1 MHEEVSELLP
11 FLCNHQLFSC
21 SWICCRTHTQEHT
34 HSSLLCALKAARITL
49 HLSAGLLD
57 LVTLARSIHLSAGRL
72 TCSFSLSVR
81 LSLSPTFSPF
91 LSFSTQI
98 CVSLPCP
105 FTRGR
110 CPISYTTLTV
120 LQHVT
125 VSALLFP
132 SGCILSVFSQ
142 AGHVTQRLAADKQG
156 RLD

>member
-1 MHEEVSELLP
+1 ML
-11 FLCNHQLFSC
+11 FLS
-21 SWICCRTHTQEHT
+21 
-34 HSSLLCALKAARITL
+34 LCAS
-49 HLSAGLLD
+49 LSL
-57 LVTLARSIHLSAGRL
+57 TSIQ
-72 TCSFSLSVR
+72 SFSQFFYSNL
-81 LSLSPTFSPF
+81 FF
-91 LSFSTQI
+91 

-110 CPISYTTLTV
+110 CLISYTTLTV

>member
-34 HSSLLCALKAARITL
+34 HSSPLCALKAARITL

-81 LSLSPTFSPF
+81 LSLSPAFSPF

-98 CVSLPCP
+98 FFSVYHCP
-105 FTRGR
+105 ALSPEGAVR
-110 CPISYTTLTV
+110 S
-120 LQHVT
+120 VT
-125 VSALLFP
+125 PHWQCCST
-132 SGCILSVFSQ
+132 SLSVLCYFPQGAFSQ
-142 AGHVTQRLAADKQG
+142 FSVRQVMWHSV
-156 RLD
+156 